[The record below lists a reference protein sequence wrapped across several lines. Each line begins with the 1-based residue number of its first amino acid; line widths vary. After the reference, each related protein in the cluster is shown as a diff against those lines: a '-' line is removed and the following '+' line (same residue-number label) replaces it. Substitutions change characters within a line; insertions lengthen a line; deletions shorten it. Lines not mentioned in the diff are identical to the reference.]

1 MAIPGDQFRKLQA
14 GLLSAFP
21 KYADLE
27 QMVRMRLDV
36 SLPEIVRQGDM
47 KTVSYDLIA
56 WAEAQG
62 RLDDLIR
69 GARADN
75 PRNPEL
81 AAVAAEL
88 GGHGVAS
95 AAPRIPPYAIPATG
109 PTPTDPQATVFISYS
124 HKDEAWK
131 DRLMTHLGVLQS
143 QGLVQLWDDR
153 RIGAGE
159 DWYAAIQEAMSRASV
174 AVLLISADFLT
185 SKFILGEEVPRLLA
199 RRDEEGVRVV
209 PLIVRPCV
217 WQAVPW
223 LKRLQ
228 ARPKDGKPLS
238 AGNENQVDADLAA
251 LAAELYDLLQT
262 G

>member
-1 MAIPGDQFRKLQA
+1 MSYNLAAIRELLLAAFGDEDLVVLCA
-14 GLLSAFP
+14 DNFP
-21 KYADLE
+21 A
-27 QMVRMRLDV
+27 
-36 SLPEIVRQGDM
+36 VRQQFTNGQ
-47 KTVSYDLIA
+47 TQGQRVQLLLEY
-56 WAEAQG
+56 AERNELLTELMAAIKAASPAQYNRFAS
-62 RLDDLIR
+62 RLGSPSPG
-69 GARADN
+69 GAPSAE
-75 PRNPEL
+75 PP
-81 AAVAAEL
+81 AAL
-88 GGHGVAS
+88 
-95 AAPRIPPYAIPATG
+95 PATI
-109 PTPTDPQATVFISYS
+109 FISYS

-159 DWYAAIQEAMSRASV
+159 GWFAAIQEAMSRASV

-185 SKFILGEEVPRLLA
+185 SKFILGDEVPRLLA
-199 RRDEEGVRVV
+199 RRDEEGVRVI

-251 LAAELYDLLQT
+251 LATELYDLLQKR
-262 G
+262 